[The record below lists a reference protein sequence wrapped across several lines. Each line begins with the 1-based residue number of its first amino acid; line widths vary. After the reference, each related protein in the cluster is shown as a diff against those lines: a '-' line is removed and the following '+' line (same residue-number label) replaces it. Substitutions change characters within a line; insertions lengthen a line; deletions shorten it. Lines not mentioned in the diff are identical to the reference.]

1 MADYVLYADSCS
13 VKQVDMVNAI
23 KAEYP
28 YFGKEQMSLACNPQ
42 RNALQLIPAAEDIL
56 VRAFGAGPGLSISPK
71 LEGRKNRT
79 HGNKNKPNRMCLRLD
94 NTLRSRLEAV
104 FKQMCFVSYQDLL
117 EAAVAE
123 FVQKHEVNK

>member
-1 MADYVLYADSCS
+1 MADYVLYADSC
-13 VKQVDMVNAI
+13 KIYQKDMVHAI
-23 KAEYP
+23 QTEYP

-56 VRAFGAGPGLSISPK
+56 VRAFGPGPGLSISPQI
-71 LEGRKNRT
+71 EGRKRRS

-94 NTLRSRLEAV
+94 NSLRSRLEAV
-104 FKQMCFVSYQDLL
+104 YKQMCFVSYQDLL

-123 FVQKHEVNK
+123 FIQNHEVRR